1 MGHLPKSINK
11 ILVGY
16 NGKEN
21 SVHSFYLAKK
31 LAVNTGAEIEIV
43 SIVSPDEAQ
52 ETRQRI
58 NDKLERLVEKT
69 NSVPVSFRI
78 LDSYSIEDALL
89 EASNNSDLTIIG
101 DSSKRFKISLLGT
114 LSQKVARHSKK
125 PTVIVKKSKPISK
138 ENFNYLVI
146 KSIRRIRAG
155 CRAK

>member
-1 MGHLPKSINK
+1 MGHLPKSTNK

-138 ENFNYLVI
+138 KILI
-146 KSIRRIRAG
+146 IWL
-155 CRAK
+155 